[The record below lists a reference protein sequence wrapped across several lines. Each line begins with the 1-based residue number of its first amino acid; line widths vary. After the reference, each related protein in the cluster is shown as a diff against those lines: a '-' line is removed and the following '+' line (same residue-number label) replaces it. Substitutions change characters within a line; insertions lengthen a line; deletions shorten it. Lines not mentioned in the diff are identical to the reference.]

1 MNHMKNT
8 YYLPIALISFILISC
23 NSQDALQKVQFQG
36 ETQGTYYAI
45 TYYNADG
52 KAYQEEIEAL
62 LKDFDKT
69 ASMWVENS
77 IISKINR
84 NEQASMNDDFSI
96 LFEMSKEV
104 FKKSNEAFDPTIG
117 PLVNAWGFGFTDR
130 MKVDQH
136 VVDSLLPLIGFDK
149 VKLENNTIVKEY
161 PGIQFDFNAIAQGYS
176 VDLVAKLLEEK
187 GIENYLIDIG
197 GEVLGKGSKPKNEP
211 WKVGIE
217 KPSDNATY
225 GQELKAIVILNEK
238 ALATS
243 GNYRKFYEEDGI
255 RYSHTIDPKTG
266 YPVQHSLLSVSVLA
280 NDCGRADAYATA
292 CMVSGLGKSKE
303 LINSIPEMEA
313 YFIYSDENGTLK
325 TYFTEGFEKFID
337 EELE

>member
-1 MNHMKNT
+1 MKQFQI
-8 YYLPIALISFILISC
+8 LLILSLSIVLVSC
-23 NSQDALQKVQFQG
+23 NDSTSLKQVKLSG
-36 ETQGTYYAI
+36 ETQGTYYAV
-45 TYYNADG
+45 TYYNSDG
-52 KAYQEEIEAL
+52 EIYQTDIEAL
-62 LKDFDKT
+62 LKDFDMT

-84 NEQASMNDDFSI
+84 NEQVLINDDFRI
-96 LFEMSKEV
+96 LFEMSKDV
-104 FKKSNEAFDPTIG
+104 YKKSNEAFDPTVG

-136 VVDSLLPLIGFDK
+136 VVDSLLPLIGFEK
-149 VKLENNTIVKEY
+149 VKLENNTMVKEN

-217 KPSDNATY
+217 KPSDNASY
-225 GQELKAIVILNEK
+225 GQELKAIVILNDK

-280 NDCGRADAYATA
+280 NDCGRADAFATA
-292 CMVSGLGKSKE
+292 CMVSGLEKSKD
-303 LINSIPEMEA
+303 LINTIPELEA
-313 YFIYSDENGTLK
+313 YFIYSEKNGNLK
-325 TYFTEGFEKFID
+325 TYFTQGFEKFID